1 VRGAGATGTVLVI
14 EDEAAVR
21 ELVLDVLAELGLG
34 ALAASDGP
42 AALKIL
48 RSDARIDLV
57 VTDVGL
63 PGMDGRA
70 LADAAR
76 ELRPG
81 LKFLLITGYAEN
93 AALARGFLA
102 PGMAMVTKPF
112 AVDALATRIR
122 EMLGG

>member
-1 VRGAGATGTVLVI
+1 MREDRAIATVLVI

-21 ELVLDVLAELGLG
+21 ELVLDALSELGLA
-34 ALAASDGP
+34 ALAAGDGP

-48 RSDARIDLV
+48 QSAAPIDLV

-63 PGMDGRA
+63 PGMNGRA

-76 ELRPG
+76 ALRPE
-81 LKFLLITGYAEN
+81 LKFLFITGYAEN

-112 AVDALATRIR
+112 AVDALASRIR
-122 EMLGG
+122 EMLMG